1 MRVAEPWERRC
12 RMCEGSGQ
20 VMSLAWASWH
30 EHYARLERIP
40 DLPSRLHALAEHVRR
55 APSEVEVLACPEC
68 IGEGVAVTELGEALL
83 DFLERRAEHW
93 QRPAEPTGSPGSA
106 LPPAWEPS
114 LAETAVREDA
124 AVDPFFGRTPPRP
137 SYPPPFPLQ
146 PDDEPVPAARPAW
159 QSTDPN
165 GYRGGRA

>member
-12 RMCEGSGQ
+12 SMCEGSGQ

-68 IGEGVAVTELGEALL
+68 IGEGVVVTELGEALL
-83 DFLERRAEHW
+83 DFIERRADRW
-93 QRPAEPTGSPGSA
+93 QQPVEPAAPPGSS
-106 LPPAWEPS
+106 LPPAWGQS
-114 LAETAVREDA
+114 LAETAARDDVP
-124 AVDPFFGRTPPRP
+124 VDTFFSRTPPRSSHP
-137 SYPPPFPLQ
+137 PYPPL
-146 PDDEPVPAARPAW
+146 PDDQRIPAARPHW
-159 QSTDPN
+159 QSSQPSD
-165 GYRGGRA
+165 YRGGQP